1 LLPAPFTIPGF
12 AGLWLSASLASF
24 ARIVS
29 QIALSWITLQTTGS
43 PFIVGVVAAARMAPQ
58 LVIGIPSGALAD
70 WLDRRLL
77 IAAANGLNVVLLV
90 ATAVLAAGDL
100 LTTPLLIGLSVL
112 YGALDTVRMSATQS
126 HAYALVRTARANSGM
141 ALTSLGT
148 QLFSTL
154 GGLAGGYALDRFGSP
169 ITFGLIALAAL
180 AATAAPYFQAGQ
192 AETEAR
198 VQPPAGPGADAPARR
213 QGVNIGRAMTLVAR
227 NRMLSILAI
236 AIILAEIFGFATQT
250 LLPTFARDVFD
261 VGASGLGIMMAVRSA
276 GGTLGL
282 LALSRIGAEGRSG
295 LVFVMAAG
303 GFGLAL
309 LLFGISP
316 AYALAL
322 VMLGLSGVCA
332 SVMDTLGQTL
342 IQRNA
347 DERERGAAMG
357 LWVFSVGF
365 GPIGHLTLGA
375 AASTFGAPV
384 TQTVSGL
391 MLVLVAG
398 LMAANRALRRAR

>member
-1 LLPAPFTIPGF
+1 
-12 AGLWLSASLASF
+12 
-24 ARIVS
+24 
-29 QIALSWITLQTTGS
+29 
-43 PFIVGVVAAARMAPQ
+43 
-58 LVIGIPSGALAD
+58 
-70 WLDRRLL
+70 
-77 IAAANGLNVVLLV
+77 
-90 ATAVLAAGDL
+90 
-100 LTTPLLIGLSVL
+100 
-112 YGALDTVRMSATQS
+112 MSATQS

-180 AATAAPYFQAGQ
+180 AATAAPYFR
-192 AETEAR
+192 AEQVEPDAR
-198 VQPPAGPGADAPARR
+198 ADTPTRPGGDAPVRR
-213 QGVNIGRAMTLVAR
+213 QGVDFGRAMTLVAR
-227 NRMLSILAI
+227 NRMLGILAI
-236 AIILAEIFGFATQT
+236 AIVLAEIFGFATQT

-261 VGASGLGIMMAVRSA
+261 VGASGLGIMMAVRSG

-282 LALSRIGAEGRSG
+282 LALSRLGAEGRSG
-295 LVFVMAAG
+295 LVFVVAAG

-309 LLFGISP
+309 LLFGMSP

-365 GPIGHLTLGA
+365 GPVGHLTLGA
-375 AASTFGAPV
+375 AASAFGAPA